1 MEFEKPES
9 KNGQEYDQNEYPQD
23 NNKYN
28 YNQNYDYNENN
39 LQNNNLINDDMNIEM
54 NNLQNDNQHIQ
65 YPQGIKEDVS
75 PEDSNRLQEQ
85 ERINYLIFKGF
96 LGKVYGILSFQL
108 LITLF
113 FIFFFQR
120 DSVKSFFLNNSGLTS
135 FLNILSIFL
144 FLGTLILLSVKEDL
158 GKTVP
163 NNYIALLII
172 TLSMSFMCSILALS
186 YSYPIVF
193 LSVLLTINSSIAITI
208 YAFCTGTDW
217 SYYRSLGSVIVSQF
231 AGFIFMIFI
240 LDITMLEMVC
250 CFFFTL
256 LFGVYLVYDTQ
267 VILKKYGEV
276 FSIDDYIF
284 ASLQIY
290 LDVARLFI
298 VILSTLGKAKN

>member
-1 MEFEKPES
+1 MKFEKPES
-9 KNGQEYDQNEYPQD
+9 QNEQEYDQNESPQD

-28 YNQNYDYNENN
+28 YNQNYNYNENN
-39 LQNNNLINDDMNIEM
+39 FQNNNLINDDMNIEM
-54 NNLQNDNQHIQ
+54 NNLQNDNQYNQ

-135 FLNILSIFL
+135 FLNTISIVL

-172 TLSMSFMCSILALS
+172 TLCLSFMCSTLALS

-231 AGFIFMIFI
+231 AGFIFMVFI

-284 ASLQIY
+284 AALQIY
-290 LDVARLFI
+290 LDIGRLFI

>member
-240 LDITMLEMVC
+240 LDITMLEMIC

>member
-54 NNLQNDNQHIQ
+54 NNLQNDNQYNQ

-240 LDITMLEMVC
+240 LDITMLEMIC

>member
-9 KNGQEYDQNEYPQD
+9 KNEQEYDKNEFPQD
-23 NNKYN
+23 SNKYN
-28 YNQNYDYNENN
+28 YNQDYNYNENN
-39 LQNNNLINDDMNIEM
+39 FQNNNLINDDMNIEM
-54 NNLQNDNQHIQ
+54 NNLQNGNQYNQ
-65 YPQGIKEDVS
+65 YPQGIKEDVL

-135 FLNILSIFL
+135 FLNIISIVL

-172 TLSMSFMCSILALS
+172 TLSMSFMCSTFALS

-217 SYYRSLGSVIVSQF
+217 NYYRSLGSVIVSQF
-231 AGFIFMIFI
+231 AGFILMSFI

-290 LDVARLFI
+290 LDIARLFM

>member
-1 MEFEKPES
+1 M
-9 KNGQEYDQNEYPQD
+9 
-23 NNKYN
+23 
-28 YNQNYDYNENN
+28 
-39 LQNNNLINDDMNIEM
+39 
-54 NNLQNDNQHIQ
+54 
-65 YPQGIKEDVS
+65 
-75 PEDSNRLQEQ
+75 QEQ

-135 FLNILSIFL
+135 FLNIISIVL

-172 TLSMSFMCSILALS
+172 TLCLSFMCSTLALS

-231 AGFIFMIFI
+231 AGFIFMVFI

-250 CFFFTL
+250 CFFFYFT
-256 LFGVYLVYDTQ
+256 
-267 VILKKYGEV
+267 IWSV
-276 FSIDDYIF
+276 FSLWYAGYIEKIWWSF
-284 ASLQIY
+284 FNWWLYFCSTSNLSWYWQIIHSNIINFRKSKKLKY
-290 LDVARLFI
+290 NFKI
-298 VILSTLGKAKN
+298 K

>member
-1 MEFEKPES
+1 M
-9 KNGQEYDQNEYPQD
+9 
-23 NNKYN
+23 
-28 YNQNYDYNENN
+28 
-39 LQNNNLINDDMNIEM
+39 
-54 NNLQNDNQHIQ
+54 
-65 YPQGIKEDVS
+65 
-75 PEDSNRLQEQ
+75 
-85 ERINYLIFKGF
+85 
-96 LGKVYGILSFQL
+96 
-108 LITLF
+108 
-113 FIFFFQR
+113 
-120 DSVKSFFLNNSGLTS
+120 
-135 FLNILSIFL
+135 
-144 FLGTLILLSVKEDL
+144 
-158 GKTVP
+158 
-163 NNYIALLII
+163 
-172 TLSMSFMCSILALS
+172 
-186 YSYPIVF
+186 F

-231 AGFIFMIFI
+231 AGFIFMVFI

-290 LDVARLFI
+290 LDIARLFL